1 MCLFFFSTSVLT
13 VNWKPMPKLN
23 NKVVE
28 NQGLDRFFRSCL
40 GGGGIRVGK
49 NILKVCHRKIQY
61 IRMV

>member
-1 MCLFFFSTSVLT
+1 MFFFFSSSVLI

-40 GGGGIRVGK
+40 GGK
-49 NILKVCHRKIQY
+49 NQSRKEHLESLS
-61 IRMV
+61 